1 MFYGLFVYMVI
12 ELTMICIV
20 KANAAMA
27 PYKSST
33 KDPLIGLS
41 EAWQVLCLKLESIK
55 VIFSVY
61 HL

>member
-1 MFYGLFVYMVI
+1 MVI
-12 ELTMICIV
+12 ELTMICTV
-20 KANAAMA
+20 KANVAMV

-55 VIFSVY
+55 VIFSLY

>member
-1 MFYGLFVYMVI
+1 VFYGLSVDMVI
-12 ELTMICIV
+12 ELKMISTI
-20 KANAAMA
+20 KANASMA

-41 EAWQVLCLKLESIK
+41 KTWQVFHLKLESIK
-55 VIFSVY
+55 VIFFVY

>member
-1 MFYGLFVYMVI
+1 VFYGLSVHMVI
-12 ELTMICIV
+12 ELTMICTI

-33 KDPLIGLS
+33 KGPLIGLS
-41 EAWQVLCLKLESIK
+41 EAWQVLHLKLESIK
-55 VIFSVY
+55 VIFFVH

>member
-1 MFYGLFVYMVI
+1 MVI
-12 ELTMICIV
+12 ELTMICTI

-33 KDPLIGLS
+33 KGPLIGLS
-41 EAWQVLCLKLESIK
+41 EAWQVLHLKLESIK
-55 VIFSVY
+55 VIFFVH

>member
-1 MFYGLFVYMVI
+1 MVI
-12 ELTMICIV
+12 KLTMICTI

-33 KDPLIGLS
+33 KDPLISLS
-41 EAWQVLCLKLESIK
+41 EAWQVLPLKLESIK
-55 VIFSVY
+55 VILCIY

>member
-1 MFYGLFVYMVI
+1 MVI
-12 ELTMICIV
+12 ELTMICTV
-20 KANAAMA
+20 KANATMA

-41 EAWQVLCLKLESIK
+41 EAWQVFRLKLEGIK
-55 VIFSVY
+55 VIFFVY

>member
-1 MFYGLFVYMVI
+1 MVI

-20 KANAAMA
+20 KINAAMA

-41 EAWQVLCLKLESIK
+41 EAWQVLRLKLESIK
-55 VIFSVY
+55 IIFFVY